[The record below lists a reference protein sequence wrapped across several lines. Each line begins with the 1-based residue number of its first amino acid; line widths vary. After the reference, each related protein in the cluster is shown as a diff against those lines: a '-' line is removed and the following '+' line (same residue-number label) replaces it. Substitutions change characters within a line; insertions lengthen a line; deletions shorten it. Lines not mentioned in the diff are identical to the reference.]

1 MSSSIIALLKKDQLT
16 GENYATWKSKLNM
29 ILVIV
34 DLSFVLME
42 ECPPFPTKHASQSV
56 RDAYDRWTKANDKA
70 RLHILASMSDILSKK
85 HEIMVTARQI
95 MDSLREMFGQP
106 SIQIKQEA
114 NVAHSKRRFVP
125 SPSGSEKI
133 QKRKEGKG
141 KGPTIAVEDKGKA
154 KVAIKRKCFHC
165 NVDEH
170 WKTNCPKYLVKK
182 KEKEG
187 ATNHVCSSLQETSS
201 FKQLEDSEMT
211 LKVGTGDVISARA
224 VGDAKLG
231 HINLDRIG
239 RLVKNGL
246 LNKLKDVSLPPC
258 ESCLEGKMTKR
269 PFTGKGYRAK
279 EPLEL
284 IHSDLCGPMNV
295 KARGGFEYFIS
306 FIDDYSRYGYLY
318 LMEHKSEALE
328 KFKEYKTEVEN
339 LLSKK
344 IKILRSDRG
353 GEYMDLRFQDYM
365 IEHGIQSQLSAP
377 GTPQQNGVSERRNR
391 TLLDMVRSMMSYAQL
406 PSSFW
411 GYAVETAVHILNN
424 VPSKSVSE
432 TPFELWRGRKP
443 SLSHFRI
450 WGCPAHVLVTNP
462 KKLEPRSRLCQF
474 VGYPKETRGG
484 LFFDPQENRVFVS
497 TNATFLEE
505 DHMRNHKPRS
515 KLVLSEATDE
525 STRVVDEVGPS
536 SRVDETTTSGQS
548 HPSQSL
554 RMPRRSG
561 RVVSQPNRYLGLT
574 ETQVVIPDDG
584 VEDPLSYKQAMNDV
598 DKDQWVKAMDLEMES
613 MYFNS
618 VWELVDLPEG
628 VKPIGCKWI
637 YKRKRD
643 SAGKVQ
649 TFKARLVAKGYTQRE
664 GVDYEETFSPV
675 AMLKSIR
682 ILLSIATF
690 YDYEIWQ
697 MDVKTAFLNGNLE
710 ESIFMSQPER
720 FITQGQEQKVCKLN
734 LSIYGLKQA
743 SRSWNIRHGV
753 HLSKEQ
759 CPKTPQEVEDMRRIP
774 YASAVGSLMYAM
786 LCTRPDICYAVG
798 IVSRRTRYYMLVY
811 GVKDLILI
819 RYTDSDFQTDKD
831 SRKSISGSV
840 FTLNVGAIV
849 WRSIKQGCIAD
860 STMEAEYV
868 AACEVAKEAVWLR
881 KFLHDLE
888 VVPNMNL
895 PITLY
900 CDNSGAVANS
910 KEPRSH
916 KRGKHIE
923 RKYHLIREI
932 VQRGDVIVTK
942 IDSEHNIADPFTKTL
957 TAKVFEGHLESLG
970 LRDMYIR

>member
-1 MSSSIIALLKKDQLT
+1 
-16 GENYATWKSKLNM
+16 M
-29 ILVIV
+29 ILVIG
-34 DLSFVLME
+34 DLRFVLME
-42 ECPPFPTKHASQSV
+42 KCPPFPTKYESQSV
-56 RDAYDRWTKANDKA
+56 RDAYGRWTKANDKA
-70 RLHILASMSDILSKK
+70 HLHILASMSDILSKK
-85 HEIMVTARQI
+85 HEIMVIARQI

-114 NVAHSKRRFVP
+114 NVTHSRRFSP
-125 SPSGSEKI
+125 SSSGSEKI

-141 KGPTIAVEDKGKA
+141 KGPTIAVEDKGKT
-154 KVAIKRKCFHC
+154 KVVIKGKCFHC
-165 NVDEH
+165 DVDEH

-182 KEKEG
+182 KEKE
-187 ATNHVCSSLQETSS
+187 ETSS
-201 FKQLEDSEMT
+201 FKQLEESEMT

-231 HINLDRIG
+231 HINLNQIG
-239 RLVKNGL
+239 RLIKNGL
-246 LNKLKDVSLPPC
+246 LNKLEDDSLPSC
-258 ESCLEGKMTKR
+258 ESCHEGKMTKR
-269 PFTGKGYRAK
+269 PFTEKGYRAK

-328 KFKEYKTEVEN
+328 KFKEYKAEVEN

-344 IKILRSDRG
+344 IKILRSDQG

-391 TLLDMVRSMMSYAQL
+391 TLLDKVRSMMSYTQL

-411 GYAVETAVHILNN
+411 GDCSSYLEQ
-424 VPSKSVSE
+424 S
-432 TPFELWRGRKP
+432 
-443 SLSHFRI
+443 
-450 WGCPAHVLVTNP
+450 HVLVTNP
-462 KKLEPRSRLCQF
+462 KKLGPRSRLCQF

-484 LFFDPQENRVFVS
+484 LLFDPQENRVLVS

-505 DHMRNHKPRS
+505 DHTRDHKPRS
-515 KLVLSEATDE
+515 KLVLNEATDE
-525 STRVVDEVGPS
+525 STRVVDEFGPS

-561 RVVSQPNRYLGLT
+561 RIVSQPNRYLGLT
-574 ETQVVIPDDG
+574 ETQIVIPDDG
-584 VEDPLSYKQAMNDV
+584 VEDPLSYNQVMNDV
-598 DKDQWVKAMDLEMES
+598 DKDQWVKAIDLEMES

-710 ESIFMSQPER
+710 ESIFISQPKG

-734 LSIYGLKQA
+734 RSIYGLKQA
-743 SRSWNIRHGV
+743 SRSWNIRFVTAIKSYGFDQNV
-753 HLSKEQ
+753 DEPCVYKKINIGKVAFL
-759 CPKTPQEVEDMRRIP
+759 VLYVDDILFIGND
-774 YASAVGSLMYAM
+774 VGYLTDVKAWLAAQFQM
-786 LCTRPDICYAVG
+786 
-798 IVSRRTRYYMLVY
+798 
-811 GVKDLILI
+811 KDL
-819 RYTDSDFQTDKD
+819 
-831 SRKSISGSV
+831 
-840 FTLNVGAIV
+840 
-849 WRSIKQGCIAD
+849 
-860 STMEAEYV
+860 
-868 AACEVAKEAVWLR
+868 
-881 KFLHDLE
+881 
-888 VVPNMNL
+888 
-895 PITLY
+895 
-900 CDNSGAVANS
+900 
-910 KEPRSH
+910 
-916 KRGKHIE
+916 
-923 RKYHLIREI
+923 
-932 VQRGDVIVTK
+932 
-942 IDSEHNIADPFTKTL
+942 
-957 TAKVFEGHLESLG
+957 
-970 LRDMYIR
+970 

>member
-1 MSSSIIALLKKDQLT
+1 MSCSIIALLKKDQLT

-29 ILVIV
+29 ILVIA
-34 DLSFVLME
+34 DLRFVLME
-42 ECPPFPTKHASQSV
+42 ECPPFPTKYASQSV
-56 RDAYDRWTKANDKA
+56 RDAYDCWTKANDKA
-70 RLHILASMSDILSKK
+70 HLHILASISDILSKK

-114 NVAHSKRRFVP
+114 NVAHSKRFAP
-125 SPSGSEKI
+125 SSSGSEKI

-141 KGPTIAVEDKGKA
+141 RGPTIAVEGKGKA
-154 KVAIKRKCFHC
+154 KVVIKGKCFHC

-201 FKQLEDSEMT
+201 FKQLEESEMT
-211 LKVGTGDVISARA
+211 LMVGTGDVISARA
-224 VGDAKLG
+224 VGDVKLFFGIKFMFLENLYIVPKIKRNLVFVSCLIEHMYSINFSMNEAFISKNGAKLEDNLYVLRPNEAKAVLNHEMFRTANTQNKRQRISPNNNTYLWHLRLD

-246 LNKLKDVSLPPC
+246 LNKLKDDSLPPC

-269 PFTGKGYRAK
+269 PFTGKDYRAK

-318 LMEHKSEALE
+318 LMEHKYEALE

-411 GYAVETAVHILNN
+411 GT
-424 VPSKSVSE
+424 
-432 TPFELWRGRKP
+432 
-443 SLSHFRI
+443 
-450 WGCPAHVLVTNP
+450 P

-474 VGYPKETRGG
+474 VGYPKERRGG

-497 TNATFLEE
+497 TNTTFLEE
-505 DHMRNHKPRS
+505 DRMRDHKPRS
-515 KLVLSEATDE
+515 KLVLCEATDE
-525 STRVVDEVGPS
+525 STRVVDEVDPS

-561 RVVSQPNRYLGLT
+561 RIVSQPKRYLGLT

-584 VEDPLSYKQAMNDV
+584 VEDPLSYKQTMNDV
-598 DKDQWVKAMDLEMES
+598 DKNQWVKAMDLEIES

-618 VWELVDLPEG
+618 VWELADLSEG

-643 SAGKVQ
+643 SVG
-649 TFKARLVAKGYTQRE
+649 
-664 GVDYEETFSPV
+664 
-675 AMLKSIR
+675 KSIR

-697 MDVKTAFLNGNLE
+697 IDVKTAFLNGNLE
-710 ESIFMSQPER
+710 ESIFMSQPEG
-720 FITQGQEQKVCKLN
+720 FDTTIKSYGFDQNVDEPCVYKKINKVKVAFLVLYVDDILLIGNNVGYLTDVKAWLAAQFQMKN
-734 LSIYGLKQA
+734 LGEAQYVLGIQIIRDRKNKTLALSQATYIDKMLVRYSMQNSKKGLLPF
-743 SRSWNIRHGV
+743 RHGV

-774 YASAVGSLMYAM
+774 YASTVGSLMYVM
-786 LCTRPDICYAVG
+786 LYTRLDIYYAVG
-798 IVSRRTRYYMLVY
+798 IVSRYQSNP
-811 GVKDLILI
+811 GFD
-819 RYTDSDFQTDKD
+819 
-831 SRKSISGSV
+831 
-840 FTLNVGAIV
+840 
-849 WRSIKQGCIAD
+849 
-860 STMEAEYV
+860 
-868 AACEVAKEAVWLR
+868 
-881 KFLHDLE
+881 H
-888 VVPNMNL
+888 
-895 PITLY
+895 
-900 CDNSGAVANS
+900 
-910 KEPRSH
+910 
-916 KRGKHIE
+916 
-923 RKYHLIREI
+923 
-932 VQRGDVIVTK
+932 
-942 IDSEHNIADPFTKTL
+942 
-957 TAKVFEGHLESLG
+957 
-970 LRDMYIR
+970 